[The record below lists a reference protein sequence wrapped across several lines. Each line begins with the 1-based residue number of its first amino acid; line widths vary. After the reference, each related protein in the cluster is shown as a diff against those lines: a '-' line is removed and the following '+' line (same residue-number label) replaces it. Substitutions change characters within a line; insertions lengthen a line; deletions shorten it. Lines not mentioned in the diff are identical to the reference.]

1 MGTVI
6 VRPAELN
13 ASAGV
18 ARSIGEDLAKS
29 CTSAITDSRTA
40 VGQLTGWSVVAALE
54 QVATAWDPVLA
65 TVRDRFG
72 KTADNLAAT
81 AQAYTDHED
90 AVTDVWQKN
99 KIAEPSDAK
108 PKGAP

>member
-18 ARSIGEDLAKS
+18 ARSIGEDLGKA
-29 CTSAITDSRTA
+29 CTAAITDSHAA
-40 VGQLTGWSVVAALE
+40 VGQSAGWSVVAALE

-65 TVRDRFG
+65 TVRERFG
-72 KTADNLAAT
+72 KTADNLVAT
-81 AQAYTDHED
+81 AQAYTGHED

-99 KIAEPSDAK
+99 KIAEPSDVK